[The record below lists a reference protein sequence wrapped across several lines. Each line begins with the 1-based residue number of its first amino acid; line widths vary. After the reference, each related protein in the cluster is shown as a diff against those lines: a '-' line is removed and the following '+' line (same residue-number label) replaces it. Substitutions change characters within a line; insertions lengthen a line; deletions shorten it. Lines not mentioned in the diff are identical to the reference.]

1 MMKVMSEKWTQNRE
15 ERETEKK
22 ERNRAERLTQGLP
35 SSSQNGEA
43 VKERFKKRP
52 KFCDG

>member
-22 ERNRAERLTQGLP
+22 EKQRRERETEQKG
-35 SSSQNGEA
+35 
-43 VKERFKKRP
+43 
-52 KFCDG
+52 